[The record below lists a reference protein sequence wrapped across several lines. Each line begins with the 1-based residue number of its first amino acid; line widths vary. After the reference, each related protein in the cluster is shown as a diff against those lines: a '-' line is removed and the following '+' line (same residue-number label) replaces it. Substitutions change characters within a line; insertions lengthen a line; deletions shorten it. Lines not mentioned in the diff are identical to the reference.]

1 MPSDSMPTV
10 KDLLRSNSQAQ
21 LFERLARLRCEP
33 PLQIRVLVVGSQE
46 SVDRLVRDESPFPI
60 RMQEMNG
67 FSAGEFAYHAG
78 DLRLQGT
85 IFICASQLHRVFYLI
100 SVCSS
105 TVWQRSVLRLAHS
118 LYPKLISVFFSQDE
132 LLKLLKDAKK
142 LLPDATVSIVGH
154 SRRQRLKTR
163 GRRKY
168 ESSRTY
174 TQKSLEAVFAE
185 ADEQNY
191 WFRSVSFEYLRSTGD
206 VQTDDV
212 LASATLSKYGALFCT
227 SHFDAFLYGS
237 LNAMAQ
243 IAERKM
249 EFFSNRSRR
258 SSPTFEA
265 KPISITYETAEFNS
279 LTDTKNFVGI
289 VRHMPGVSCSVLHD
303 NPYVHLSLV
312 DSRDGSGA
320 ELWVFKN
327 DEIVLVP
334 QLKASEASLKK
345 FVNYIFEE
353 WREGSVTSPTSGH
366 ALQS

>member
-1 MPSDSMPTV
+1 VPPDSMHTV
-10 KDLLRSNSQAQ
+10 KALLRSNSQAQ
-21 LFERLARLRCEP
+21 LFERLAQLRCEP
-33 PLQIRVLVVGSQE
+33 PLQIRVLVVGSEE
-46 SVDRLVRDESPFPI
+46 SVHRLVREESPFPI
-60 RMQEMNG
+60 RMREMNG
-67 FSAGEFAYHAG
+67 FSAGEFAYNAG
-78 DLRLQGT
+78 DVRLQGAV
-85 IFICASQLHRVFYLI
+85 FICASRCQRVSYLI

-105 TVWQRSVLRLAHS
+105 TVWQRSILRLAHS
-118 LYPKLISVFFSQDE
+118 LYPKLISVFFSQAE
-132 LLKLLKDAKK
+132 LLTLLKEAKK

-154 SRRQRLKTR
+154 SRRQRLKSR

-168 ESSRTY
+168 ESSRTF
-174 TQKSLEAVFAE
+174 TEKSLEAVFAE
-185 ADEQNY
+185 AEEQNY
-191 WFRSVSFEYLRSTGD
+191 WFRSVSFEYQRNEGS
-206 VQTDDV
+206 VQAEEV

-227 SHFDAFLYGS
+227 SHFESFLYGS
-237 LNAMAQ
+237 LNSMAH

-258 SSPTFEA
+258 SSPSFEP
-265 KPISITYETAEFNS
+265 KPISINYETAEFNS

-289 VRHMPGVSCSVLHD
+289 LRHMPGVSCSVLHD

-312 DSRDGSGA
+312 DSSDGSGA

-353 WREGSVTSPTSGH
+353 WREGSVTSPTSAH